1 MSIVN
6 SENFA
11 CSHAEPTMSIS
22 CKLNVICGD
31 RSHGGVVNGDNL
43 EPEPLNISW
52 WSQAILKKW
61 QCGPVLS
68 QKNWECDAING
79 VVGMWESGECVWV
92 WLQWVIVGVCLWP
105 IFQQCHRD
113 DTHRMWMWMWMW
125 RQVSDGEGI
134 CWSVRWGCD
143 FRLINW
149 LWHVCA
155 SDALIGEMD
164 IT

>member
-22 CKLNVICGD
+22 CRLNVMCGD
-31 RSHGGVVNGDNL
+31 RSHGGVVSGDNL

-52 WSQAILKKW
+52 WSQAILKRR

-79 VVGMWESGECVWV
+79 VSVWGSGECVEVGSERVDWCDT
-92 WLQWVIVGVCLWP
+92 QWIWRLGWGNLLKCEVGLW
-105 IFQQCHRD
+105 FD
-113 DTHRMWMWMWMW
+113 
-125 RQVSDGEGI
+125 
-134 CWSVRWGCD
+134 WSTD
-143 FRLINW
+143 
-149 LWHVCA
+149 WHVCA
-155 SDALIGEMD
+155 SDALIGEMEL
-164 IT
+164 T